1 MRKDNIIG
9 AHQYWA
15 AAFIDILGQ
24 REAMREIYFV
34 PNKENS
40 QQMEKFNAEIK
51 KVYGAVKLIH
61 DLFQN
66 YFKST
71 KSVRT
76 PSIQPNEEQMK
87 IWHTLHDPPLK
98 HQRFSDGLMFYLSL
112 ADFIERSPVVGIYHF
127 IVACASVLLS
137 SLEGKTPIRGGIDV
151 GTGMEINPN
160 ELYGPVMTKTYELES
175 KIAQYPRVVVGDEL
189 INYLKSLER
198 SEEKGEKPEFERV
211 MARMCLNLIMV
222 DIDGFPAIDFLG
234 DGIHQLARPDDY
246 QLFSMAYQFVVEQLE
261 ESKKKRNT
269 TLSFRY
275 SQLLNYFEAKKDRW
289 VNEIPKRC
297 P

>member
-1 MRKDNIIG
+1 M
-9 AHQYWA
+9 H
-15 AAFIDILGQ
+15 
-24 REAMREIYFV
+24 
-34 PNKENS
+34 S
-40 QQMEKFNAEIK
+40 
-51 KVYGAVKLIH
+51 
-61 DLFQN
+61 
-66 YFKST
+66 
-71 KSVRT
+71 
-76 PSIQPNEEQMK
+76 
-87 IWHTLHDPPLK
+87 PPLK

-112 ADFIERSPVVGIYHF
+112 ADFRERSPVAGIYYL
-127 IVACASVLLS
+127 IVACANVLFS
-137 SLEGKTPIRGGIDV
+137 SLGAKTPIRGGIDV

-189 INYLKSLER
+189 INYLRSLER

-211 MARMCLNLIMV
+211 MARVCLNLIMT
-222 DIDGFPAIDFLG
+222 DTDGFWAIDFLG
-234 DGIHQLARPDDY
+234 DAVHQLLAHGNY
-246 QLFSMAYQFVVEQLE
+246 QQLFSMAYQFVVEQLE

-289 VNEIPKRC
+289 VNETPERC